1 MKKSGRLALTAATL
15 MFCAVAPAAPV
26 FMGVVQAQANEIK
39 VVVNNVPITSYDI
52 DRRMA
57 FLRLQ
62 HKGGGREQALQDMID
77 QTLRLQ
83 EMKRL
88 KINISDEEVDR
99 AYAGFASS
107 NHISTSQLDAAL
119 AKGGVTSQH
128 FKQYIRAQI
137 GWSRALQARYQATG
151 AMTEQEAVQKM
162 LQQGGKKP
170 TAKEYMLQQVI
181 FVIPDGEKSALLG
194 KRKREAEAMRKR
206 FQNCDTT
213 RNFAKGLMDV
223 TVRDLGRVLAPELP
237 PDWKKQI
244 TQTSPG
250 EATPIKVTNRGVE
263 FIGVCSSR
271 EVSDDRV
278 ARMVFESEQP
288 QDDTAKELTEKYMKE
303 LHEKAT
309 IVKR

>member
-1 MKKSGRLALTAATL
+1 ML
-15 MFCAVAPAAPV
+15 MFCALAPAALPGMDIV
-26 FMGVVQAQANEIK
+26 AAQANEIK

-52 DRRMA
+52 DRRAA

-62 HKGGGREQALQDMID
+62 HKGGGREQATKDMVD

-88 KINISDEEVDR
+88 NIEISDAEVDK
-99 AYAGFASS
+99 AYASFASS
-107 NHISTSQLDAAL
+107 NHISTAQLDAAL
-119 AKGGVTSQH
+119 AQGGVTSQH

-137 GWSRALQARYQATG
+137 GWSRALQARYRATD

-181 FVIPDGEKSALLG
+181 FVIPDGEKSALLA

-206 FQNCDTT
+206 FQNCNTT
-213 RNFAKGLMDV
+213 RNFAKGLLDV

-244 TQTSPG
+244 TETSAG
-250 EATPIKVTNRGVE
+250 EATPIRVTNRGVE

-271 EVSDDRV
+271 EVSDHRV
-278 ARMVFESEQP
+278 AQMVFQAQEP
-288 QDDTAKELTEKYMKE
+288 QDNTAKELTEKYMKE
-303 LHEKAT
+303 LRGRAT